1 MAIEVQD
8 GYELLTGG
16 SCDYCNSDLEPGLYL
31 ALMGYRLK
39 LVIPPD
45 MLIDASKPNIMILEH
60 PFVPCPT
67 CLDKLGITED
77 NKLIDIEKLTS
88 LHTEVAT
95 SFHSKYFPDS
105 PPLPMPPVEV
115 L

>member
-1 MAIEVQD
+1 MAIEVHE
-8 GYELLTGG
+8 GYKLPTGG
-16 SCDYCNSDLEPGLYL
+16 SCDYCNLDLEPGLYL
-31 ALMGYRLK
+31 ALMGYKLK

-45 MLIDASKPNIMILEH
+45 MLTNAYQPNIMILEH
-60 PFVPCPT
+60 PFVPCPI

-88 LHTEVAT
+88 LHVEVAMY
-95 SFHSKYFPDS
+95 FNSKYFPDC
-105 PPLPMPPVEV
+105 PPLPMPTVEV

>member
-1 MAIEVQD
+1 MAIEVQE
-8 GYELLTGG
+8 GYKLPTGG

-31 ALMGYRLK
+31 ALMGYKLK

-45 MLIDASKPNIMILEH
+45 MLMDASKPNIMILED
-60 PFVPCPT
+60 PFVPCPI

-77 NKLIDIEKLTS
+77 NKLIDIEKLIS
-88 LHTEVAT
+88 LHTEVAVY
-95 SFHSKYFPDS
+95 FHGKYFPDS
-105 PPLPMPPVEV
+105 PPLPMPIVEV

>member
-1 MAIEVQD
+1 MPIEVQD

-39 LVIPPD
+39 LVIPPE
-45 MLIDASKPNIMILEH
+45 MLMDASKPNIMILEH
-60 PFVPCPT
+60 PFVPCPI

-77 NKLIDIEKLTS
+77 NKLIDIKKLLL
-88 LHTEVAT
+88 LHTEVAVY
-95 SFHSKYFPDS
+95 FHGKYFPDS
-105 PPLPMPPVEV
+105 PPLPMPTVEV